1 MAQLVRPASSSFFF
15 FWQRHACKW
24 NFISGILTKFFT
36 GFELLT
42 LILHTDVLVSRNQYR
57 ENTTTQEFFL
67 FHLKADTSNRQG
79 AEFVIHSFTVMEQV
93 ADVNVNLPKV
103 SRHGN

>member
-1 MAQLVRPASSSFFF
+1 M
-15 FWQRHACKW
+15 
-24 NFISGILTKFFT
+24 LTKLFT
-36 GFELLT
+36 GFESLT
-42 LILHTDVLVSRNQYR
+42 LIFHTDVPVSRNQYR
-57 ENTTTQEFFL
+57 ENTTTEEFFL
-67 FHLKADTSNRQG
+67 CHLKADTSNRQG